1 MNRRENISRENNDDD
16 LYANVDSMAP
26 IKTYK
31 KKIKTT
37 GCLPC
42 QPKAYRE
49 DDNSCCIIF

>member
-1 MNRRENISRENNDDD
+1 MKRRENISRENNDDD
-16 LYANVDSMAP
+16 LYENVNSMAP
-26 IKTYK
+26 TKTYK
-31 KKIKTT
+31 NKIKTT